1 MNTNATTSNSWVGG
15 FPPANSP
22 MLYPNPD
29 LSSLPMLGNMDNIN
43 FLQRQLGIKW
53 PEFSWETEKGKLD
66 PRRCFQ
72 QFAPYISRIGYT
84 NEGRIYSIICP
95 QQGIWLGKE
104 LCMNAEITVTGN
116 RGWVNETTK
125 ELAADMTV
133 EAKIWFSP
141 SKHQGDKIN
150 EIWPLLKYSM
160 PKFPLDKDNAI
171 RVMTHLP
178 GNVNQPIFPIR
189 KGETSLFESPDFA
202 KHTAEAFTVGNIEVE
217 IGAIRPLGDPIVD
230 EFNTLVM
237 EAFNL
242 ASGNMLQNGNV
253 LSWNLWFIEPATV
266 SIPEWKN
273 HANFWRTSIDAHHG
287 SPTGPGTSPRYF
299 DGTYFNVEQHAVDQ
313 ILQDIIAYVKKH
325 I

>member
-1 MNTNATTSNSWVGG
+1 MNTDSTIPNGWIGG

-53 PEFSWETEKGKLD
+53 PEFSWETQKDKPD
-66 PRRCFQ
+66 TKRCFQ

-95 QQGIWLGKE
+95 QQGIWLGDE

-141 SKHQGDKIN
+141 SDKQGDKIN
-150 EIWPLLKYSM
+150 EIWPLLQYSM
-160 PKFPLDKDNAI
+160 PKFPLNKDNAI
-171 RVMTHLP
+171 RVTTHLP

-189 KGETSLFESPDFA
+189 KGETTLFESPSFA
-202 KHTAEAFTVGNIEVE
+202 KHPEAFTIGNIAVE
-217 IGAIRPLGDPIVD
+217 IGAIRPIGVKIVD
-230 EFNTLVM
+230 EFNALVM
-237 EAFNL
+237 NAFNL
-242 ASGNMLQNGNV
+242 ASGNMLQEGNV
-253 LSWNLWFIEPATV
+253 LSWNLWFTEPALV

-273 HANFWRTSIDAHHG
+273 HANFWRDSIDAHHG

-299 DGTYFNVEQHAVDQ
+299 DGTYFSVEQHLIDE
-313 ILQDIIAYVKKH
+313 ILQDIIAYIKKH